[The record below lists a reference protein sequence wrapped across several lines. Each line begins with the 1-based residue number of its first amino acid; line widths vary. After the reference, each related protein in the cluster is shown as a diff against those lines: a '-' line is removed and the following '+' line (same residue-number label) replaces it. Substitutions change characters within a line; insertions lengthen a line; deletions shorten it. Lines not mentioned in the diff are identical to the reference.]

1 MARVRG
7 ARGGALARIG
17 APPKRGPSLA
27 AEAVSRYPPLG
38 ASEGRIAVNERA
50 DNVSYPEDVGAK
62 DFKMGA
68 TGLLLCAGLAILFAI
83 IF

>member
-1 MARVRG
+1 M
-7 ARGGALARIG
+7 
-17 APPKRGPSLA
+17 
-27 AEAVSRYPPLG
+27 
-38 ASEGRIAVNERA
+38 NERT

-68 TGLLLCAGLAILFAI
+68 TGLLLCAVLAILFAI

>member
-1 MARVRG
+1 MH
-7 ARGGALARIG
+7 
-17 APPKRGPSLA
+17 
-27 AEAVSRYPPLG
+27 
-38 ASEGRIAVNERA
+38 ERA
-50 DNVSYPEDVGAK
+50 DDVSYAEDVGGK